1 MLKEIKYFIFF
12 ITICL
17 FIFFSIKFYISDQ
30 NKKKTFRSLSLIDKN
45 IEVYETKLPI
55 LSNDTDN
62 IVEYLNNEDSSNKKK
77 YKFWELLKRNEN

>member
-12 ITICL
+12 ITISL
-17 FIFFSIKFYISDQ
+17 FIFFSIKFYISDE
-30 NKKKTFRSLSLIDKN
+30 NKKKTFRTLSLIDKN

>member
-1 MLKEIKYFIFF
+1 MLKEFKYFIFF
-12 ITICL
+12 ITISL
-17 FIFFSIKFYISDQ
+17 FILFSIKFYISDE